1 MKVFVLNCGSSS
13 IKYQLFDMRNE
24 SVVGKGIAEKIGLP
38 MGIVSLKIESTTE
51 KIEREL
57 ALPNHEAALT
67 AILDLLTEKSIIRN
81 KSEIG
86 IIGHR
91 LVHAGEFYH
100 SSVVVTEDVLEKM
113 TACNDL
119 APLHNPHNITG
130 VRTAQKLFPHAFQ
143 AGCFDTAFH
152 QTMPDYAYL
161 YPIDY
166 EWYEKYK
173 VRRYGFHGTSHGYVA
188 KQAADFLKRPIES
201 LRIITAHLGN
211 GSSIA
216 AIKNGKS
223 VDTSMGMTPLE
234 GLMMG
239 TRCGDIDPALVFFA
253 ARKGVSLEE
262 FEKMLNK
269 KSGMLGV
276 GGVSNDMRDNWEAI
290 RKGNKRAE
298 LAMKMFCYRLK
309 KYIGA
314 YAAAMG
320 GIDVLVFT
328 GGIGENDWDVR
339 RMACEGLEFMGIAM
353 DEEKNHSLRGK
364 LAIISK
370 LESKVVIL
378 VVPTNE
384 ELVIARESF
393 RLYKEAQGK

>member
-1 MKVFVLNCGSSS
+1 MKVFVVNCGSSS
-13 IKYQLFDMRNE
+13 IKYQLFDMTDE

-38 MGIVSLKIESTTE
+38 MGIVSLKIEGTGE
-51 KIEREL
+51 KVEREL
-57 ALPNHEAALT
+57 PLPNHEVALAT
-67 AILDLLTEKSIIRN
+67 ILELLTVKNIIRD
-81 KSEIG
+81 KAEIG

-113 TACNDL
+113 TECNDL

-130 VRTAQKLFPHAFQ
+130 VRTAQKLFPNAFQ
-143 AGCFDTAFH
+143 GGCFDTAYH
-152 QTMPDYAYL
+152 QTMPDYAYM
-161 YPIDY
+161 YPIDHS
-166 EWYEKYK
+166 WYEKYK

-188 KQAADFLKRPIES
+188 QQAAEFLKKPLAK
-201 LRIITAHLGN
+201 LRVITAHLGN

-216 AIKNGKS
+216 AIKNGES

-253 ARKGVSLEE
+253 ARKGVSLDD
-262 FEKMLNK
+262 FDKLLNK
-269 KSGMLGV
+269 RSGMMGV
-276 GGVSNDMRDNWEAI
+276 GGISNDMRDNWKAI
-290 RKGNKRAE
+290 HEGNKRAE
-298 LAMKMFCYRLK
+298 LAMKMFTYRLK

-320 GIDVLVFT
+320 GVEAIIFT
-328 GGIGENDWDVR
+328 GGIGENDWEVR
-339 RMACEGLEFMGIAM
+339 QMACEGLEYMGVEL
-353 DEEKNHSLRGK
+353 DPDKNKGLRSK
-364 LAIISK
+364 LADISK
-370 LESKVVIL
+370 ASSKVKML

-384 ELVIARESF
+384 ELVIARESY
-393 RLYKEAQGK
+393 RLYNETKKR

>member
-1 MKVFVLNCGSSS
+1 MKVFVVNCGSSS
-13 IKYQLFDMRNE
+13 IKYQLFDMTDE

-38 MGIVSLKIESTTE
+38 MGIVSLKIEGTGE
-51 KIEREL
+51 KVEREL
-57 ALPNHEAALT
+57 PLPNHEVALAT
-67 AILDLLTEKSIIRN
+67 ILELLTVKNIIRD
-81 KSEIG
+81 KAEIG

-113 TACNDL
+113 SECNDL

-130 VRTAQKLFPHAFQ
+130 VRTAQKLFPNAFQ
-143 AGCFDTAFH
+143 GGCFDTAYH
-152 QTMPDYAYL
+152 QTMPDYAYM
-161 YPIDY
+161 YPIDHS
-166 EWYEKYK
+166 WYEKYK

-188 KQAADFLKRPIES
+188 QQAAEFLKKPLAK
-201 LRIITAHLGN
+201 LRVITAHLGN

-216 AIKNGKS
+216 AIKNGES

-253 ARKGVSLEE
+253 ARKGVSLDD
-262 FEKMLNK
+262 FDKLLNK
-269 KSGMLGV
+269 RSGMMGV
-276 GGVSNDMRDNWEAI
+276 GGISNDMRDNWKAI
-290 RKGNKRAE
+290 HEGNKRAE
-298 LAMKMFCYRLK
+298 LAMKMFTYRLK

-320 GIDVLVFT
+320 GVEAIIFT
-328 GGIGENDWDVR
+328 GGIGENDWEVR
-339 RMACEGLEFMGIAM
+339 QMACEGLEYMGVEL
-353 DEEKNHSLRGK
+353 DPDKNKGLRSK
-364 LAIISK
+364 LADISK
-370 LESKVVIL
+370 ASSKVKML

-384 ELVIARESF
+384 ELVIARESY
-393 RLYKEAQGK
+393 RLYNETKKR

>member
-1 MKVFVLNCGSSS
+1 MKVFVVNCGSSS
-13 IKYQLFDMRNE
+13 IKYQLFDMTDE

-38 MGIVSLKIESTTE
+38 MGIVSLKIEGSGE
-51 KIEREL
+51 KVEREL
-57 ALPNHEAALT
+57 PLPNHEAALAT
-67 AILDLLTEKSIIRN
+67 VIELLTAKNIIRD
-81 KSEIG
+81 KADIG
-86 IIGHR
+86 VIGHR

-100 SSVVVTEDVLEKM
+100 SSVVVTDDVIERM
-113 TACNDL
+113 TECNDL

-130 VRTAQKLFPHAFQ
+130 VKTCQKLFPGAFHG
-143 AGCFDTAFH
+143 GCFDTAFH
-152 QTMPDYAYL
+152 QTMPDYAYM

-166 EWYEKYK
+166 SWYEKYK

-188 KQAADFLKRPIES
+188 QQAAEFLKKPLDK
-201 LRIITAHLGN
+201 LRVITAHLGN

-216 AIKNGKS
+216 AIKDGES

-253 ARKGVSLEE
+253 ARKGVSLDD
-262 FEKMLNK
+262 FDKLLNK
-269 KSGMLGV
+269 KSGMHGV
-276 GGVSNDMRDNWEAI
+276 GGVSNDMRDNWKAI
-290 RKGNKRAE
+290 HDGNKRAE
-298 LAMKMFCYRLK
+298 LAMKMFTYRLK

-320 GIDVLVFT
+320 GVDAVIFT

-339 RMACEGLEFMGIAM
+339 AMACEGLEYMGVEL
-353 DEEKNHSLRGK
+353 DREKNQGLRSK
-364 LAIISK
+364 LSDISK
-370 LESKVVIL
+370 SSSKVRVL

-384 ELVIARESF
+384 ELVIARESY
-393 RLYKEAQGK
+393 RLYNETKKK

>member
-13 IKYQLFDMRNE
+13 IKYQLFDMTNE
-24 SVVGKGIAEKIGLP
+24 SVIGKGIAEKIGLP
-38 MGIVSLKIESTTE
+38 MGIVSLKVEASGE
-51 KIEREL
+51 KVEREVP
-57 ALPNHEAALT
+57 LPNHEAALAT
-67 AILDLLTEKSIIRN
+67 VLDLLTEKGVIRD

-130 VRTAQKLFPHAFQ
+130 VRTAQKIFPHAFQ
-143 AGCFDTAFH
+143 GGCFDTAFH

-166 EWYEKYK
+166 SWYEKYK

-188 KQAADFLKRPIES
+188 GEAAKFLKKPIEK

-211 GSSIA
+211 GCSIA
-216 AIKNGKS
+216 AIKEGKS

-253 ARKGVSLEE
+253 ARKGISLDE

-290 RKGNKRAE
+290 RKGNKRAD
-298 LAMKMFCYRLK
+298 LAMRMFCYRLK
-309 KYIGA
+309 KYVGA

-320 GIDVLVFT
+320 GVDVLVFT

-339 RMACEGLEFMGIAM
+339 RMTCEGLGFMGIEL
-353 DEEKNHSLRGK
+353 DEEKNHGLRAK
-364 LAIISK
+364 LAAISK
-370 LESKVVIL
+370 PKAKATVL

-384 ELVIARESF
+384 ELVIARESL
-393 RLYKEAQGK
+393 RLYKETKGK